1 MARWYGYS
9 LEKTRGLLL
18 TEFWML
24 DAFLARHPPVDL
36 LAAAWLGF
44 KAPGETVGA
53 KNIVDA
59 KRMNSEVLN
68 SLPPRRNVKTL
79 AQMPAFLRT
88 PDQLKWIEG
97 LKKQWQTS

>member
-1 MARWYGYS
+1 MARWYGYT

-24 DAFLARHPPVDL
+24 DAFLARYPPVDL
-36 LAAAWLGF
+36 LVAAYLGF
-44 KAPGETVGA
+44 KRPGADSA
-53 KNIVDA
+53 KSLSEA
-59 KRMNSEVLN
+59 KRMNTEALKSM
-68 SLPPRRNVKTL
+68 PPRRNVRTL

-97 LKKQWQTS
+97 LKAEWQKS